1 MKQKYKIHTIEKQQT
16 TFFINLIILYSL
28 IITLHFTYCINLSLF
43 GGLGAAITPCTVN
56 IR

>member
-16 TFFINLIILYSL
+16 TFFINLINSYNL
-28 IITLHFTYCINLSLF
+28 IITLHFTYCINLSPF
-43 GGLGAAITPCTVN
+43 RGLGAAITPCTVN

>member
-16 TFFINLIILYSL
+16 TFFINLINSYNL
-28 IITLHFTYCINLSLF
+28 IITLHFTYCINLF
-43 GGLGAAITPCTVN
+43 PFRGLGAAITPCTVN

>member
-16 TFFINLIILYSL
+16 TFFINLIIPYSL
-28 IITLHFTYCINLSLF
+28 ITTLYFTYCINLSLF
-43 GGLGAAITPCTVN
+43 RGLGAAITPCTVN